1 MSGEWEEA
9 AGDLV
14 GRTWVGEAGE
24 DGMKEE
30 GEGGRREAGGEV
42 VIGERAGEEV
52 GVGGRSGGE
61 AEEARR
67 WAVGGR

>member
-1 MSGEWEEA
+1 M
-9 AGDLV
+9 V

-42 VIGERAGEEV
+42 VIGEEG
-52 GVGGRSGGE
+52 GVGGRIGGE
-61 AEEARR
+61 AEEAWR
-67 WAVGGR
+67 WAVVGR

>member
-14 GRTWVGEAGE
+14 GRTWVREAGE

-42 VIGERAGEEV
+42 VIGERAGVEV
-52 GVGGRSGGE
+52 GVGGRSVGE
-61 AEEARR
+61 AEEAWR